1 MGPHMNYRMKP
12 LKYPWPP
19 LLYIGACVI
28 ALLLDDYVVTAPLI
42 DPKGPLALIAG
53 AMIAAGAIAI
63 DLWAIHTLMW
73 HCTPLNMNQSHRHLI
88 TDGPYRYSRNPI
100 YLGLTLLMVASGLI
114 LGNGWLMIA
123 APVAAILTT
132 LIAIRYEELNLLMRF
147 GVDFERYCRR
157 TRRWI

>member
-19 LLYIGACVI
+19 LLYLGACVI
-28 ALLLDDYVVTAPLI
+28 AVLLDDYVASAPLI
-42 DPKGPLALIAG
+42 DPKGTIALIAG
-53 AMIAAGAIAI
+53 AMIATGAIAFNV
-63 DLWAIHTLMW
+63 WAIHTLML
-73 HCTPLNMNQSHRHLI
+73 HYSSLSLHQSKRPLI

-100 YLGLTLLMVASGLI
+100 YLGYTLLMVAGGLM

-123 APVAAILTT
+123 APIAALLTT
-132 LIAIRYEELNLLMRF
+132 LIAIRYEELHQLVRF
-147 GVDFERYCRR
+147 GVDFERYCQR

>member
-1 MGPHMNYRMKP
+1 MNYRLKP

-19 LLYIGACVI
+19 LLYVGACVI

-42 DPKGPLALIAG
+42 DPKGMTALIAG
-53 AMIAAGAIAI
+53 AMIAAAAIAI
-63 DLWAIHTLMW
+63 NVWAIQTLMW
-73 HCTPLNMNQSHRHLI
+73 HYTTLNNQEYSCPLI

-100 YLGLTLLMVASGLI
+100 YLGYTLLMVAGGLI

-123 APVAAILTT
+123 APIAAILTT
-132 LIAIRYEELNLLMRF
+132 LIAIRYEELYLLVRF
-147 GVDFERYCRR
+147 GVDFERYCKR

>member
-1 MGPHMNYRMKP
+1 MNYRMKP

-42 DPKGPLALIAG
+42 DPKGLVAFIAG
-53 AMIAAGAIAI
+53 AMIAVGAVAI
-63 DLWAIHTLMW
+63 NVWAIQTLMW
-73 HCTPLNMNQSHRHLI
+73 HYGPQNRHESQDHLV

-100 YLGLTLLMVASGLI
+100 YLGYTLLMVASGLI
-114 LGNGWLMIA
+114 LGNGWLLIA
-123 APVAAILTT
+123 APIAALLTT
-132 LIAIRYEELNLLMRF
+132 LIAIRYEELRLLMRF
-147 GVDFERYCRR
+147 GVDFERYCQR